1 METGTIMIVLGFVGM
16 IGCMVILFLL
26 PGIFKKQR
34 KKMLEE
40 IDENF

>member
-1 METGTIMIVLGFVGM
+1 MEIGTVMMVLGITGM
-16 IGCMVILFLL
+16 TGCMVILFLL